1 MMLLNVERLAAMCVK
16 SISENRFGV
25 GLTGRL
31 LLLSLVSVLLVGCA
45 GEPTLLSDDEQ
56 TVVPVVDA
64 KSRYNKSYRV
74 RGKTYVPM
82 QSAVGYKATGTASWY
97 GAESGNRTASG
108 ARFHPHG
115 LTAAHKTLP
124 IPCKV
129 RVTNLRN
136 GRHVDV
142 TINDRGPF
150 EGNRLIDLSK
160 GAAEHIGM
168 RGLAEVTVE
177 YLG

>member
-1 MMLLNVERLAAMCVK
+1 MMILNFKPGFGQLRASL
-16 SISENRFGV
+16 NRTVVFNR
-25 GLTGRL
+25 RL
-31 LLLSLVSVLLVGCA
+31 LVLGAVAILSLGCSSDPILPAGDDAVVLPA
-45 GEPTLLSDDEQ
+45 S
-56 TVVPVVDA
+56 DA
-64 KSRYNKSYRV
+64 KARYNRAYKV
-74 RGKTYVPM
+74 KGKTYVPLK
-82 QSAVGYKATGTASWY
+82 SAVGYKATGTASWY

-108 ARFHPHG
+108 DRFHPHG

-124 IPCKV
+124 IPCTV

-142 TINDRGPF
+142 VINDRGPF

-160 GAAEHIGM
+160 GAAQQIGM

>member
-1 MMLLNVERLAAMCVK
+1 MILNFNPGSRQLQTSVTGPCTG
-16 SISENRFGV
+16 FY
-25 GLTGRL
+25 GRL
-31 LLLSLVSVLLVGCA
+31 LVLGAVALLSLGCSSDPVLPSGDDAAVV
-45 GEPTLLSDDEQ
+45 PLSD
-56 TVVPVVDA
+56 A
-64 KSRYNKSYRV
+64 KARYNRAYKV
-74 RGKTYVPM
+74 KGKTYVPL

-97 GAESGNRTASG
+97 GSESGNRTASG
-108 ARFHPHG
+108 QRFQPHAF
-115 LTAAHKTLP
+115 TAAHKTLP
-124 IPCKV
+124 IPCTV

-142 TINDRGPF
+142 VINDRGPF

-160 GAAEHIGM
+160 GAAQQIGM